1 MTQRIAITIGSQNG
15 HILARADRNAEK
27 SGSIQLFDFVRIGR
41 VVGRIIRIEDGHDF
55 ASDTEISRIAAVCL
69 STGREPDLD
78 IQNKLHKKLH
88 IETLGEILPGGE
100 LSEYTDGIGYFEPV
114 TTADSFD
121 IARLYPC
128 AQGITIG
135 NVASG
140 WKTTSVPFKLS
151 LDTTLTRHM
160 LVVGKNG
167 SGKTNFLK
175 ELIAANLT
183 TEEPM
188 AMLVFGHP
196 DIGADNPNDRGTKG
210 VAALESDHVI
220 TVGYDR
226 TIKLSPQE
234 IDLPDIFDQFP
245 DMSTSMRD
253 LWYYMRNREPD
264 TFIQTLA
271 RYDLT
276 TDPLTI
282 IRKTQKDPTTKQNK
296 TVGVATVATID
307 AVCKQA
313 RILNNYVDGTAA
325 PVVSQILGDLKRG
338 KTVLVNTFN
347 MTDYY
352 QGLFVRLL
360 LGRLQRSGKN
370 AMHKKISQRFLVVID
385 EAQHFIKRAGDSI
398 AEFVMECRKFGITLV
413 LSTQSPK
420 SIPDNVYSQIYSTI
434 AFHLNRADAQ
444 VLLEAAPS
452 LADAKSIIQ
461 RPPLKRTMGI
471 AVVQALG
478 YPYPAVIR
486 VPRFERRFDQKFTP
500 ETQTQVQP
508 IQQEVTA

>member
-1 MTQRIAITIGSQNG
+1 MKNCIAITIGSLNG
-15 HILARADRNAEK
+15 NILARADRTAEK
-27 SGSIQLFDFVRIGR
+27 SGSIQLFDFVRIER
-41 VVGRIIRIEDGHDF
+41 IVGRIVQIEDGHDF
-55 ASDTEISRIAAVCL
+55 GSETDISRIAAVCL
-69 STGREPDLD
+69 ASGREPDRND
-78 IQNKLHKKLH
+78 QNKLYKKLT
-88 IETLGEILPGGE
+88 IEPLGEILPGGE
-100 LSEYTDGIGYFEPV
+100 LSEYTGGIGYFEPV
-114 TTADSFD
+114 TMANGFD

-128 AQGITIG
+128 THGITIG

-140 WKTTSVPFKLS
+140 WKTTAVPFQLS
-151 LDTTLTRHM
+151 LETTLSRHM

-175 ELIAANLT
+175 ELIAANIT
-183 TEEPM
+183 IDEPM

-196 DIGADNPNDRGTKG
+196 DLGADNPNDRGTKG
-210 VAALESDHVI
+210 VTALENDRVV

-234 IDLPDIFDQFP
+234 IGITDIFEQFP

-264 TFIQTLA
+264 TFIHTLA

-276 TDPLTI
+276 TDPLTL
-282 IRKTQKDPTTKQNK
+282 IRKTAKDPKTKLNT
-296 TVGVATVATID
+296 TVGVATVPTID

-313 RILNNYVDGTAA
+313 RILSNYVDGSAA

-338 KTVLVNTFN
+338 KTILVNTFN

-360 LGRLQRSGKN
+360 LGRLQRAGKH
-370 AMHKKISQRFLVVID
+370 AMHKNISQRFLVVID
-385 EAQHFIKRAGDSI
+385 EAQHFIKRTGASI

-420 SIPDNVYSQIYSTI
+420 SIPDNVYSQVYSTI

-444 VLLEAAPS
+444 ALTEAAPS
-452 LADAKSIIQ
+452 LADAKHIIQ

-486 VPRFERRFDQKFTP
+486 VPRFERRL
-500 ETQTQVQP
+500 EQTRTLDTTNQHTK
-508 IQQEVTA
+508 QEVTA